1 MKNSVVIAIFV
12 GLVLVVVS
20 LVVSFSG
27 EHQHDPKDIAYWVG
41 AGAAKDWSSE
51 AAQGAPQAQFHFG
64 LSLIRTNLLTMIDR
78 VPRMSAVPL
87 IGKRF
92 FEKISYGIDS
102 NISQEQ
108 LADAYGWIKKSAD
121 QGFAPAKEAEKLFTG
136 RVGRPNQG
144 GPANGSQPFRS
155 NRTQSAAGSR
165 RSSFP
170 SAQQT
175 VCATK
180 SS

>member
-1 MKNSVVIAIFV
+1 MKNNVVIAIFV
-12 GLVLVVVS
+12 GFVLVVVS

-27 EHQHDPKDIAYWVG
+27 EHQHDPKDISYWVG

-51 AAQGAPQAQFHFG
+51 AAQAQFHFG

-78 VPRMSAVPL
+78 VPRLSAVPFV
-87 IGKRF
+87 GKRF

-144 GPANGSQPFRS
+144 GPANGSQPIRS
-155 NRTQSAAGSR
+155 ETNRPSSAAGSR
-165 RSSFP
+165 R
-170 SAQQT
+170 
-175 VCATK
+175 
-180 SS
+180 

>member
-1 MKNSVVIAIFV
+1 MKNNVVIAIFV

-27 EHQHDPKDIAYWVG
+27 GRQHDPKDLSYWVG

-92 FEKISYGIDS
+92 FEKISYGIDN

-108 LADAYGWIKKSAD
+108 LEDAY
-121 QGFAPAKEAEKLFTG
+121 
-136 RVGRPNQG
+136 R
-144 GPANGSQPFRS
+144 
-155 NRTQSAAGSR
+155 
-165 RSSFP
+165 
-170 SAQQT
+170 
-175 VCATK
+175 
-180 SS
+180 